1 MSADDHLKRPI
12 IIKKHHAEHDE
23 EHGGQWKIAYADF
36 VTAMMAFFL
45 VMWLLSSTSQ
55 SQREGIAQFFT
66 ASSILDMPSGTGAL
80 DGGRSVLVAGD
91 DRTAALAQQ
100 DEGGAQG
107 DNPGGE
113 AAGDGTATPSPSA
126 QQQQQADGASVTSR
140 DPIERQRFDALK
152 AELERQAASEALK
165 EFSQNIQI
173 EMTPEGLRLQIFD
186 RDGAPMFAP
195 ASFDPTPRLSR
206 ILEVVGG
213 VLATVPNEVVVAG
226 HTDSQIYQRGNYGN
240 WELSADRAN
249 SARRL
254 LERARVASARMY
266 RVEGKASVDPLL
278 PDAPTDPR
286 NRRIA
291 ITVLRTDVVAEA
303 RAAEAAQRRA
313 QEPRR

>member
-12 IIKKHHAEHDE
+12 IIKKHHGEHDD

-45 VMWLLSSTSQ
+45 VMWLLSSTTQ

-80 DGGRSVLVAGD
+80 DGGRSVLLAGD
-91 DRTAALAQQ
+91 DRQASLTQT

-107 DNPGGE
+107 ENQGGE
-113 AAGDGTATPSPSA
+113 AAGEAAAAASAA
-126 QQQQQADGASVTSR
+126 QQPADGASLSAR

-195 ASFDPTPRLSR
+195 ASFDPTPRLQR

-213 VLATVPNEVVVAG
+213 VLATVPNEVVVTG
-226 HTDSQIYQRGNYGN
+226 HTDGQNYQRGNYGN

-249 SARRL
+249 SVRRQ
-254 LERARVASARMY
+254 LERARVASSRMW
-266 RVEGKASVDPLL
+266 RVEGKASIDPLL
-278 PDAPTDPR
+278 PEAPNDPR

-291 ITVLRTDVVAEA
+291 ITVLRSDVVAEA